1 MDFEII
7 NEITQIEIVA
17 VGSAIREIGRLR
29 KLYGL
34 GRWRK
39 LKGVTWIEY
48 ADGTICLAEMHWYEA
63 QGIGKKEMK
72 VKRTLECK
80 E

>member
-7 NEITQIEIVA
+7 NGITQIEIIA
-17 VGSAIREIGRLR
+17 VGSSIREIGRLR

-34 GRWRK
+34 ARWSK
-39 LKGVTWIEY
+39 LKGVTWVEY
-48 ADGTICLAEMHWYEA
+48 ADGTICLAEIHWHEA
-63 QGIGKKEMK
+63 QGTGKKEMK
-72 VKRTLECK
+72 VKRTLECN